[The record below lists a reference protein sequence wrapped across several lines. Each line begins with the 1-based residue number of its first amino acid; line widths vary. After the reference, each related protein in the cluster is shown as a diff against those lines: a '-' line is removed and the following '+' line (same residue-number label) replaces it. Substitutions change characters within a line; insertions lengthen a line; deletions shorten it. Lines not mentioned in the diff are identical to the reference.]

1 MSTAEHDAGRGV
13 WSERGD
19 GAGDVTEVR
28 VAADADRVAVLRG
41 VIAGLAMRAD
51 FDLDTVDDLR
61 LAVDE
66 ACSSLVR
73 LATPGTRLVARFQVA
88 PSVLTVA
95 VTVAA
100 PEGATLRRD
109 TFGWQ
114 VLTTLA
120 TEVTAAARPSD
131 DRTGQLLEIEFVKV
145 RREAMP

>member
-1 MSTAEHDAGRGV
+1 MSTVEPDAGR
-13 WSERGD
+13 SERPAR
-19 GAGDVTEVR
+19 GAGDLIEVR
-28 VAADADRVAVLRG
+28 VAADPERVAVLRT
-41 VIAGLAMRAD
+41 VVAGLAMRAD
-51 FDLDTVDDLR
+51 FDLDIVDDLR

-88 PSVLTVA
+88 PSAITVA

-100 PEGATLRRD
+100 PEDAMLRRD

-120 TEVTAAARPSD
+120 TEVTAVARPSA
-131 DRTGQLLEIEFVKV
+131 DRAGQLLEIEFVKC